1 MFKKITYW
9 LRKLGILRT
18 NATIA
23 KNTKE
28 LNELN
33 ATDGGMIQSQK
44 EIDQK
49 YKPEK

>member
-18 NATIA
+18 NFTIA
-23 KNTKE
+23 KNNKE
-28 LNELN
+28 LNELS
-33 ATDGGMIQSQK
+33 ATNDGIIQSQK

-49 YKPEK
+49 YKPRK